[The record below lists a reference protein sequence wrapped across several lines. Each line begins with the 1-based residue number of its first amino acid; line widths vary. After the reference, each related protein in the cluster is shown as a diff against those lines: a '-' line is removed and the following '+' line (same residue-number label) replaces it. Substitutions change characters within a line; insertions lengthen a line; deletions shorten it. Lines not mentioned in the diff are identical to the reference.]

1 MENWTEKLDIIS
13 DKVKNLL
20 GAYHGLKSE
29 NETLKIEIDHLKV
42 EVEQFKK
49 QNLNINSE
57 QTDQVVT
64 VTERHI
70 KDTESNAENTEKLY
84 DNTQNSNRLK
94 TQLDEIIEDL
104 DHCIHI
110 IQTTANGKK

>member
-1 MENWTEKLDIIS
+1 MENWTEKLDVIS

-29 NETLKIEIDHLKV
+29 NETLKIEINHLKV

-49 QNLNINSE
+49 QTLNIKSE

-64 VTERHI
+64 VTERLVKNPESHAES
-70 KDTESNAENTEKLY
+70 TERLH
-84 DNTQNSNRLK
+84 DNTQDTSRLR